1 MPATDV
7 RKLVQDAAYV
17 SVGVGVL
24 AFQRAQVARREA
36 QATLERQVKDT
47 RDRLSTGA
55 TEARETVTT
64 TAKEAQQRFESTV
77 GDVRSRI
84 EPVTQQV
91 RTRVE
96 PFADQVQQRLPD
108 SIAKLVEAG
117 RNRLQP
123 GSKAAA

>member
-24 AFQRAQVARREA
+24 AFQKAQVARREA

-47 RDRLSTGA
+47 
-55 TEARETVTT
+55 RETVTT

-84 EPVTQQV
+84 EPVTQQM

-96 PFADQVQQRLPD
+96 PLADQVQQRLPE

-117 RNRLQP
+117 RTRLQP
-123 GSKAAA
+123 GSKTAA